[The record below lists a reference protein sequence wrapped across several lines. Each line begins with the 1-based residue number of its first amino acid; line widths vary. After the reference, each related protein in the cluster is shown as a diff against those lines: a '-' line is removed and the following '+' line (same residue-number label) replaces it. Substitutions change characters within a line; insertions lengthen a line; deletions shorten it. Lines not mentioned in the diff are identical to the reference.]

1 MTRCIYC
8 NATEDLS
15 DSDIIPDGL
24 TNAKITNKNVCRIP
38 HNNNFS
44 NQFESYVINSLA
56 TLRDKLDIKTK
67 SNKYPETEY
76 EVSIGDFSAK
86 KKGTKN
92 STLIGEKVLSNN
104 KKNMK
109 VGPLDIIEQIAK
121 KIDNAKTTELDINPI
136 EIETK
141 FRLEPEVFFNQK
153 TKRLMAKIAYEW
165 YCRHNNIDEFYS
177 EFKNITD
184 YICDEN
190 KSVDDLVTYIKD
202 PEIYSFI
209 DNICESGSHMLFLYT
224 DSENAVR
231 VVISFFGICV
241 YNVKLLDTVS
251 NKFKNNFMYQE
262 FQVSSNKI
270 TVKNEDVIGLI
281 KLLLSPQTQENVD
294 KIRIV
299 TYLKQLEIQMM
310 KYAHSYLEYDND
322 FINFVINRYIDLFNV
337 EIIHIRGLKRFVK
350 DLFKDKNKI
359 TQLNPNGG
367 DSPRI
372 LMYYCLFLLG
382 IQDEEHVDISLL
394 KRQISERINIS
405 YNECNLFKSQLKQ
418 MHKQIIETEG
428 YIELLNKG
436 ANKVQ
441 ITPLK

>member
-92 STLIGEKVLSNN
+92 STLIGEKVLSDN

-190 KSVDDLVTYIKD
+190 TSVDDLVTYIKD

-299 TYLKQLEIQMM
+299 TYLKQLEIQMI

-322 FINFVINRYIDLFNV
+322 FINFVINRYIYLFNV

-405 YNECNLFKSQLKQ
+405 HNECNLFKSQLKQ

>member
-1 MTRCIYC
+1 
-8 NATEDLS
+8 
-15 DSDIIPDGL
+15 
-24 TNAKITNKNVCRIP
+24 
-38 HNNNFS
+38 
-44 NQFESYVINSLA
+44 
-56 TLRDKLDIKTK
+56 
-67 SNKYPETEY
+67 
-76 EVSIGDFSAK
+76 
-86 KKGTKN
+86 
-92 STLIGEKVLSNN
+92 
-104 KKNMK
+104 
-109 VGPLDIIEQIAK
+109 
-121 KIDNAKTTELDINPI
+121 
-136 EIETK
+136 
-141 FRLEPEVFFNQK
+141 
-153 TKRLMAKIAYEW
+153 
-165 YCRHNNIDEFYS
+165 
-177 EFKNITD
+177 
-184 YICDEN
+184 
-190 KSVDDLVTYIKD
+190 
-202 PEIYSFI
+202 
-209 DNICESGSHMLFLYT
+209 
-224 DSENAVR
+224 
-231 VVISFFGICV
+231 
-241 YNVKLLDTVS
+241 
-251 NKFKNNFMYQE
+251 MYQE

-299 TYLKQLEIQMM
+299 TYLKQLEIQMI

-405 YNECNLFKSQLKQ
+405 HNECNLFKSQLKQ

>member
-8 NATEDLS
+8 NAKEDLS

-92 STLIGEKVLSNN
+92 STLIGEKVLSDN
-104 KKNMK
+104 KKNIK
-109 VGPLDIIEQIAK
+109 VGPLDIIENIAK

-165 YCRHNNIDEFYS
+165 YCRHNGINEFYS

-190 KSVDDLVTYIKD
+190 TSVDDLVTYIKD
-202 PEIYSFI
+202 PEVYSFI

-231 VVISFFGICV
+231 VVISFFGICI

-270 TVKNEDVIGLI
+270 TVKSEDVIGLI
-281 KLLLSPQTQENVD
+281 KLLFSPQTQENID

-299 TYLKQLEIQMM
+299 TYLKQLEIQMI
-310 KYAHSYLEYDND
+310 KYAHLYLEYDND
-322 FINFVINRYIDLFNV
+322 FMTFVINRYIDLFNV

-359 TQLNPNGG
+359 TLLNPNGG
-367 DSPRI
+367 DSPRT

-382 IQDEEHVDISLL
+382 IQDEEHVDIGLL
-394 KRQISERINIS
+394 KRQISEKINIS
-405 YNECNLFKSQLKQ
+405 HNECNLFKSQLKQ

>member
-24 TNAKITNKNVCRIP
+24 TNSKITNKNVCRIP
-38 HNNNFS
+38 HNNKFS
-44 NQFESYVINSLA
+44 DQFESYVINSLT

-92 STLIGEKVLSNN
+92 STLIGEKVLSDN

-109 VGPLDIIEQIAK
+109 VGPLNTIEKIAQ
-121 KIDNAKTTELDINPI
+121 KIDNAKITELDINTI

-141 FRLEPEVFFNQK
+141 FRLEPEVFFNKK
-153 TKRLMAKIAYEW
+153 TKRLLAKIAYEW
-165 YCRHNNIDEFYS
+165 YCRHNGIDEFYS

-190 KSVDDLVTYIKD
+190 TIVDDLVTYIKD
-202 PEIYSFI
+202 PEVYSFV
-209 DNICESGSHMLFLYT
+209 DNNCESGSHMLFLYT
-224 DSENAVR
+224 DSKNAVR
-231 VVISFFGICV
+231 VVISFFGICI
-241 YNVKLLDTVS
+241 YNVKLLDVVS
-251 NKFKNNFMYQE
+251 NKFKENFLYQE
-262 FQVSSNKI
+262 FQVTSKKF
-270 TVKNEDVIGLI
+270 TVEIEDVNNLI
-281 KLLLSPQTQENVD
+281 KLFFLPQTQENVD
-294 KIRIV
+294 KIKIV
-299 TYLKQLEIQMM
+299 PHLLQLQKLMIE
-310 KYAHSYLEYDND
+310 YVHLYPEYDNELID
-322 FINFVINRYIDLFNV
+322 IVTDRYIGLFNV

-350 DLFKDKNKI
+350 DLFKDKNKV

-367 DSPRI
+367 DSSRS

-382 IQDEEHVDISLL
+382 IQEEEHVDISLL
-394 KRQISERINIS
+394 NRQLSERINIS
-405 YNECNLFKSQLKQ
+405 NNESNLFKSQLKQ

-436 ANKVQ
+436 ANKVL
-441 ITPLK
+441 ITPLN